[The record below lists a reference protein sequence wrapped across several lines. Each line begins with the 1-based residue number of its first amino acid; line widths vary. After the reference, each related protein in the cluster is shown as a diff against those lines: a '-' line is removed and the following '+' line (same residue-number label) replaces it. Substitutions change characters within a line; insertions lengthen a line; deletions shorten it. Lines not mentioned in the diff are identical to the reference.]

1 MLHVIKNL
9 NEPWINLIKDDPVR
23 PEIPVKQRV
32 NLNSHVYVLH
42 DALLVPEAVVCVKY
56 QNTIPRQVSE
66 LTDNARI
73 WTTAVFYTIWSY
85 KPGAG
90 QELIRQAKNY
100 IEQNMPQIN
109 TFVTLSPQTEMARK
123 FHLKNGAHIYRENET
138 SVNYQYL

>member
-9 NEPWINLIKDDPVR
+9 NEPWVNLIKDDPVR
-23 PEIPVKQRV
+23 PEIPAKNRV
-32 NLNSHVYVLH
+32 NDNSHIYVLH
-42 DALLVPEAVVCVKY
+42 DYELKPQAVVCVKY

-66 LTDNARI
+66 LQENVKT

-85 KPGAG
+85 HPGAG
-90 QELIRQAKNY
+90 QELIRQAKRY
-100 IEQNMPQIN
+100 IEQNYATIN

-123 FHLKNGAHIYRENET
+123 FHLKNGALIYRENET